1 MVSKFRLGVM
11 MVLALLP
18 QVMRADDVAKKGMP
32 FVSNGGGYSRG
43 SENSSQTFS
52 TVSGYAARPGN
63 ETLSLV
69 TVEWLPIERDP
80 IGNRCK
86 VSGHLQFSN
95 AGVTKN
101 IDWFQGVVAYL
112 AKQPDQELDWSKG
125 IEQTQA
131 SYETD
136 FTIDRSGTF
145 EVWFDL
151 RNMQS
156 DRHVE
161 QAYQIGLA
169 LGRHEETKLGEMVTW
184 SSRTPAISSTIKMLN
199 IPVAPEISRELELI
213 NHVNPWFIRYSD
225 YQHHQSTG
233 IDLIRAVNA
242 VRQLGKEKGLATLE
256 EFLKLSG
263 GENYFG
269 EVHNTVIWIIQL
281 AFESDPS
288 KEKVPF
294 PDVRD
299 RLVQRDTPERQSWP
313 LDPLELSQNLPF
325 KVTGNIV
332 AGKLA
337 TNYSKPHLAWAHESG
352 VVCEG
357 LLVPSND
364 PLTAGQAILSSHKF
378 KSLNEPEQREAAG
391 WIRGQ
396 SISMVPDLVEQF
408 RKSNPI
414 KPGDMIDYEA
424 DWVALLEYSK
434 QFDITWDQ
442 QSENFIVRQK

>member
-32 FVSNGGGYSRG
+32 FVSKGGGYSRG

-161 QAYQIGLA
+161 QAY
-169 LGRHEETKLGEMVTW
+169 
-184 SSRTPAISSTIKMLN
+184 
-199 IPVAPEISRELELI
+199 
-213 NHVNPWFIRYSD
+213 
-225 YQHHQSTG
+225 HQSTG

>member
-1 MVSKFRLGVM
+1 M
-11 MVLALLP
+11 MVLVFLP
-18 QVMRADDVAKKGMP
+18 QVLLAEDI
-32 FVSNGGGYSRG
+32 SNVVKTSWTFGGGGG
-43 SENSSQTFS
+43 SQNDYHQIYKDIR
-52 TVSGYAARPGN
+52 GYAARPDN

-80 IGNRCK
+80 LGNRCK
-86 VSGHLQFSN
+86 VSGHLQFSD

-101 IDWFQGVVAYL
+101 IDWFQGVAVYL
-112 AKQPDQELDWSKG
+112 AKQPNQELDWSKG

-131 SYETD
+131 SYQPGV
-136 FTIDRSGTF
+136 TIDRSGTF
-145 EVWFDL
+145 EVWFEL

-161 QAYQIGLA
+161 QAYQFGLV

-184 SSRTPAISSTIKMLN
+184 SSRTPAILSTIKMLN

-242 VRQLGKEKGLATLE
+242 VRRLGMEKGLATLE

-288 KEKVPF
+288 KEKIPF

-299 RLVQRDTPERQSWP
+299 WFVQRDSPERQSWP
-313 LDPLELSQNLPF
+313 LDPLELSDDVPF
-325 KVTGNIV
+325 KVTGSIV

-337 TNYSKPHLAWAHESG
+337 TNFSKAHLAWAHENG
-352 VVCEG
+352 VIRDG
-357 LLVPSND
+357 LLIPSSD
-364 PLTAGQAILSSHKF
+364 PLTAARAVLTSPKFKCLNESAQREVAQWIPGQAM
-378 KSLNEPEQREAAG
+378 
-391 WIRGQ
+391 
-396 SISMVPDLVEQF
+396 SMVPDLVKQF
-408 RKSNPI
+408 RTINPI
-414 KPGDMIDYEA
+414 KPGDVIDYEA
-424 DWVALLEYSK
+424 EWAAFLEYAK
-434 QFDITWDQ
+434 QFEITWDQ
-442 QSENFIVRQK
+442 QSENFIVRPK